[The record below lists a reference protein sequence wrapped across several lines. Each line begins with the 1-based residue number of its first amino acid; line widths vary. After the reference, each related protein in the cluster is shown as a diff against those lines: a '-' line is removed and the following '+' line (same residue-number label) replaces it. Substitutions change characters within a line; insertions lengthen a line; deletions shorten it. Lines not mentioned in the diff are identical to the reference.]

1 MRNTLQW
8 DILKTNIL
16 TNRYLIRNLVV
27 SDFFLTYKQK
37 IVSYQH
43 YYVISR
49 CGLFFNFSYFRYM
62 ENFRNI
68 APVKVDKAT
77 IINLEKGKLPPQ
89 VLDLEEAVLGAMMI
103 DKKGVDEVIDI
114 LQADAFY
121 KDAHKYIFEAIV
133 QLFTETQPIDLLTVS
148 AQLKKNGK
156 LDIAGG
162 DFYLIQLTQKISSSA
177 HIEFHSRIILQ
188 KFIQRSLIRISSE
201 IIEDSYDETT
211 DVFDLLDK
219 AESKLYEVTQGNI
232 KRSSETAQS
241 LVLQAK
247 KRIEEIAGQEG
258 LSGVATGFEKL
269 DKITSGWQ
277 PSDLIIIAARPAMGK
292 TAFVLSMARNMA
304 IDYGMPVALFSLE
317 MASVQLIT
325 RLISSETGLSSEKL
339 RTGKLEKHEWEQ
351 LSTKV
356 KNLEKAPLYIDD
368 TPSLSIF
375 DLRAKARRLVSQHGI
390 RIIIVDYLQLMTA
403 GGNGKGGG
411 NREQEISTI
420 SRNLKALAKELNVPV
435 IALSQ
440 LSRAVETRGSSKR
453 PLLSDLRESGAIE
466 QDADIVSFL
475 YRPEYYKIDEWDDD
489 EASPTAGQAEIMI
502 AKHRNGSIENVRL
515 KFIGH
520 LGKFDNLDN
529 YSGSYD
535 DLPSS
540 MNSDD
545 NPFITKNLPSANES
559 FGSNLNEDDDD
570 SDVPF

>member
-1 MRNTLQW
+1 
-8 DILKTNIL
+8 
-16 TNRYLIRNLVV
+16 
-27 SDFFLTYKQK
+27 
-37 IVSYQH
+37 
-43 YYVISR
+43 
-49 CGLFFNFSYFRYM
+49 M
-62 ENFRNI
+62 ENFKNVNP
-68 APVKVDKAT
+68 AKVNKPS
-77 IINLEKGKLPPQ
+77 IISLEKGKLPPQ

-103 DKKGVDEVIDI
+103 DKKGVDDVIDI
-114 LQADAFY
+114 LQGDAFY
-121 KDAHKYIFEAIV
+121 KEAHKYIFEAIV

-148 AQLKKNGK
+148 TQLKKNGK
-156 LDIAGG
+156 LELAGG
-162 DFYLIQLTQKISSSA
+162 DFYLIQLTQKIASSA

-188 KFIQRSLIRISSE
+188 KFIQRSLIRISTE
-201 IIEDSYDETT
+201 IIEASYDETA
-211 DVFDLLDK
+211 DVFDLLDQ

-247 KRIEEIAGQEG
+247 KKIEEIAKQEG
-258 LSGVATGFEKL
+258 LSGVETGFTNL
-269 DKITSGWQ
+269 DKLTSGWQ

-292 TAFVLSMARNMA
+292 TAFVLSMARNIA
-304 IDYGMPVALFSLE
+304 IQYGHGVALFSLE

-339 RTGKLEKHEWEQ
+339 RTGKLEPHEWTM

-356 KNLEKAPLYIDD
+356 KNLEKAPLFIDD

-375 DLRAKARRLVSQHGI
+375 DLRAKCRRLVSQHGI
-390 RIIIVDYLQLMTA
+390 KIIIIDYLQLMTA
-403 GGNGKGGG
+403 GGNNKGGG

-475 YRPEYYKIDEWDDD
+475 YRPEYYKIEEWDDD

-502 AKHRNGSIENVRL
+502 AKHRNGGIENIRL

-520 LGKFDNLDN
+520 LGKFDNLDDF
-529 YSGSYD
+529 SGSYD
-535 DLPSS
+535 DLPSK
-540 MNSDD
+540 MNHED
-545 NPFITKNLPSANES
+545 NPFITKSLPSANEA
-559 FGSNLNEDDDD
+559 FGSNLNDDDDD

>member
-1 MRNTLQW
+1 
-8 DILKTNIL
+8 
-16 TNRYLIRNLVV
+16 
-27 SDFFLTYKQK
+27 
-37 IVSYQH
+37 
-43 YYVISR
+43 
-49 CGLFFNFSYFRYM
+49 M
-62 ENFRNI
+62 ENFKNI
-68 APVKVDKAT
+68 NPVKVDKTT

-89 VLDLEEAVLGAMMI
+89 VLELEEAVLGAMMI
-103 DKKGVDEVIDI
+103 DKKGVDDVIDI

-121 KDAHKYIFEAIV
+121 KEAHKHIFEAII

-148 AQLKKNGK
+148 SQLKKNGK
-156 LDIAGG
+156 LELAGG
-162 DFYLIQLTQKISSSA
+162 DFYLIQLTQKIASSA

-201 IIEDSYDETT
+201 IIEASYDETT
-211 DVFDLLDK
+211 DVFDLLDQ

-247 KRIEEIAGQEG
+247 KKIEEISKKEG
-258 LSGVATGFEKL
+258 LSGVETGFTNL
-269 DKITSGWQ
+269 DKLTSGWQ

-292 TAFVLSMARNMA
+292 TAFVLSMARNIA
-304 IDYGMPVALFSLE
+304 IQFGHGVALFSLE

-339 RTGKLEKHEWEQ
+339 RTGKLEPHEWTM

-356 KNLEKAPLYIDD
+356 KDLEKAPLFIDD

-375 DLRAKARRLVSQHGI
+375 DLRAKCRRLASQHGI
-390 RIIIVDYLQLMTA
+390 KIIIVDYLQLMTA
-403 GGNGKGGG
+403 GGNAKGGG

-475 YRPEYYKIDEWDDD
+475 YRPEYYKIEEWDDD
-489 EASPTAGQAEIMI
+489 EASPTTGQAEIMI
-502 AKHRNGSIENVRL
+502 AKHRNGGIENVRL

-520 LGKFDNLDN
+520 LGKFDNLDDF
-529 YSGSYD
+529 SGNYD
-535 DLPSS
+535 DLPSK
-540 MNSDD
+540 MNHDD
-545 NPFITKNLPSANES
+545 NPFITKNLPSANEA
-559 FGSNLNEDDDD
+559 FGSNLNDDDDD